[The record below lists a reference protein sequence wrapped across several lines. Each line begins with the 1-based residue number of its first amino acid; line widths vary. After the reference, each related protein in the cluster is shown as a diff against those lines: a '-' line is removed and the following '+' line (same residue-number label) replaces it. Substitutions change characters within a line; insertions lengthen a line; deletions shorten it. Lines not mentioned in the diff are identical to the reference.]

1 MPRASMT
8 VRTLAQSA
16 GVDLI
21 EKLLALPDC
30 EQATWFF
37 PLAPQPL
44 WMETQAVTITQP
56 HLKGGGQDTFTEF
69 WFGDSIKHRFGGVA
83 VGIGQY

>member
-8 VRTLAQSA
+8 VRALAQSA

-21 EKLLALPDC
+21 EKLLALPYC

-37 PLAPQPL
+37 PLTPQPL
-44 WMETQAVTITQP
+44 WIETQAVTNTQA
-56 HLKGGGQDTFTEF
+56 HLKRETRNFYRI
-69 WFGDSIKHRFGGVA
+69 FGSGTR
-83 VGIGQY
+83 

>member
-21 EKLLALPDC
+21 EKLLALPYC

-44 WMETQAVTITQP
+44 WMKTSCYNHTIA
-56 HLKGGGQDTFTEF
+56 LEEKEQDTFTEF
-69 WFGDSIKHRFGGVA
+69 WFGDSIKHHFEDIA
-83 VGIGQY
+83 

>member
-1 MPRASMT
+1 MT

-21 EKLLALPDC
+21 EKLLALPYC

-44 WMETQAVTITQP
+44 WEETPRVTITQAQLTRYVYRILVRGFDKTP
-56 HLKGGGQDTFTEF
+56 L
-69 WFGDSIKHRFGGVA
+69 
-83 VGIGQY
+83 